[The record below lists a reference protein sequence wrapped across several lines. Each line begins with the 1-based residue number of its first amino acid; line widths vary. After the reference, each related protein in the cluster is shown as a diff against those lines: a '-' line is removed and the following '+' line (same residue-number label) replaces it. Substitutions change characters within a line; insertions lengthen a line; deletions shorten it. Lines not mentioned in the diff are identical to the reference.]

1 MHPYIYLAS
10 QSPRRQ
16 ELLQQIGVQFQLL
29 LAGSEEDVESLE
41 TEIDGECAVDYVK
54 RVTLAKLKAS
64 QKRLIKRDLEW
75 APILCADTTVA
86 ISMNG
91 QESILGKPKDRE
103 DAQRI
108 LHLLSGKTHQ
118 VHTAVAL
125 LNQTSV
131 RNLEEGGDSEGGDS
145 LPLLLVSSSA
155 VTFKQLD
162 DALMST
168 YISSDEP
175 MGKAGAYGIQGL
187 AACFIENIQGSF
199 SGIMGLPLFE
209 TAQLLRASDVKFDLN
224 IPD

>member
-16 ELLQQIGVQFQLL
+16 ELLQQIGVRFELL
-29 LAGSEEDVESLE
+29 LAGSDEDAESLE
-41 TEIDGECAVDYVK
+41 STITNEPALDYVK
-54 RVTLAKLKAS
+54 RVTLAKLQAA
-64 QKRLIKRDLEW
+64 QKRLMQRDLKW

-91 QESILGKPKDRE
+91 QEIILGKPKDHE
-103 DAQRI
+103 DAKRI

-125 LNQTSV
+125 LNQRSV
-131 RNLEEGGDSEGGDS
+131 TDFGEGSGSP
-145 LPLLLVSSSA
+145 PLLLVSSSE
-155 VTFKQLD
+155 VTFKKLD
-162 DALMST
+162 DRLIST
-168 YISSDEP
+168 YITSEEP

-187 AACFIENIQGSF
+187 AACFIEHIQGSF

-209 TAQLLRASDVKFDLN
+209 TAQLLEASDVQFDLN
-224 IPD
+224 TPD